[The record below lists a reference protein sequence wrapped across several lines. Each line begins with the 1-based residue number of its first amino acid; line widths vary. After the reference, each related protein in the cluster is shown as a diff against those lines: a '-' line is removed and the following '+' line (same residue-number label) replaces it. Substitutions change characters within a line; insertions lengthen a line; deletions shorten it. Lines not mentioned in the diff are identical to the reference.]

1 MQLMMLE
8 STCVVNI
15 GYGNMVMATKVV
27 AVLSPD
33 SAPMRRLKEEAK
45 ERKMLLDATQ
55 GRKTR
60 AIIIT
65 DSDHV
70 ILSAVQVETL
80 MQRFASRGER
90 MKRTEGLLFVVSAP
104 SGAGKTSLCRAITDS
119 LENLTHSI
127 SYTTRKPQA
136 GRDRRQR
143 LLLRHRRP
151 VPGA

>member
-1 MQLMMLE
+1 MVNNL
-8 STCVVNI
+8 VNI

-33 SAPMRRLKEEAK
+33 SAPMRRLKDEAK
-45 ERKMLLDATQ
+45 EQKRLLDATQ

-80 MQRFASRGER
+80 MQRFAGGSQ
-90 MKRTEGLLFVVSAP
+90 P
-104 SGAGKTSLCRAITDS
+104 
-119 LENLTHSI
+119 
-127 SYTTRKPQA
+127 
-136 GRDRRQR
+136 
-143 LLLRHRRP
+143 
-151 VPGA
+151 

>member
-1 MQLMMLE
+1 M
-8 STCVVNI
+8 SRTVVNI
-15 GYGNMVMATKVV
+15 GYGNMVMTSKVV

-33 SAPMRRLKEEAK
+33 SAPMRRLKDEAR

-80 MQRFASRGER
+80 MQRF
-90 MKRTEGLLFVVSAP
+90 
-104 SGAGKTSLCRAITDS
+104 SGQED
-119 LENLTHSI
+119 E
-127 SYTTRKPQA
+127 
-136 GRDRRQR
+136 
-143 LLLRHRRP
+143 
-151 VPGA
+151 